1 MTYLLLLGLGWLFSL
16 LFTELSNT
24 KKWKTNKIMAKRQ
37 NTVSV
42 LSDMTDY
49 ATRYGYDALGMAL
62 LDMARNNEIHITQE
76 QMCSLWEYGGNT
88 NLN

>member
-1 MTYLLLLGLGWLFSL
+1 
-16 LFTELSNT
+16 
-24 KKWKTNKIMAKRQ
+24 MAKRQ

-42 LSDMTDY
+42 LSDMTEY
-49 ATRYGYDALGMAL
+49 ATRYGYEALGMAL

-76 QMCSLWEYGGNT
+76 QTESLWEYGGNT

>member
-1 MTYLLLLGLGWLFSL
+1 
-16 LFTELSNT
+16 
-24 KKWKTNKIMAKRQ
+24 MAKRQ
-37 NTVSV
+37 NTVEV

-49 ATRYGYDALGMAL
+49 ATRYGYDALGMAI